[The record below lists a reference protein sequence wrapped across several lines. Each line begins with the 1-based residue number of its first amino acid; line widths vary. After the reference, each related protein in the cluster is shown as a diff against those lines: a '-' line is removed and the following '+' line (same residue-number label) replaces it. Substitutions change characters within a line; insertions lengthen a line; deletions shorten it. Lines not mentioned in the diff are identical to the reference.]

1 LLALLQLC
9 FCVCVALI
17 VFLELVAVVVSHMIH
32 VVEVSQEP
40 MMGVVAVLSQLMGRA
55 VVLVVFVWE
64 EESGV
69 V

>member
-1 LLALLQLC
+1 MLALLQLC

-17 VFLELVAVVVSHMIH
+17 VFLEFVVVVSHMIH